1 MPARTVLFIGIL
13 AGLWVFLGSTLQW
26 VSAFT
31 GVFMGLLLFR
41 FLRGGILKSTFSNPP
56 FPFRNSPDLIIA
68 LVRYAWVVAVA
79 NVEVAILI
87 VSFRKPLNP
96 AILRLHSGEMG
107 DLEQTI
113 LANSIT
119 LTPGTI
125 TMSFSPDRQ
134 YLYIHVLDVEDLEV
148 AREQL
153 RMHLEVHFGRGL
165 KWWKSPSI

>member
-1 MPARTVLFIGIL
+1 MPARIILFIGL
-13 AGLWVFLGSTLQW
+13 LSAVWVFLGSTLHW
-26 VSAFT
+26 AT
-31 GVFMGLLLFR
+31 ALAGVFLAVFLFIC
-41 FLRGGILKSTFSNPP
+41 LKEGILKASFSNPP
-56 FPFRNSPDLIIA
+56 FPLRNTPNLIIA
-68 LVRYAWVVAVA
+68 LVRYAWVVAIA
-79 NVEVAILI
+79 NLEVASLI
-87 VSFRKPLNP
+87 VRFRKPISP

-125 TMSFSPDRQ
+125 TMSFSSDRQ
-134 YLYIHVLDVEDLEV
+134 YLYIHVLNVEDLEV

-165 KWWKSPSI
+165 KWWQSPSM